1 VSNRDTFQRQT
12 GPLRQGIGTAP
23 LRQGSKPLLGVDT
36 LRAQTEDTLE
46 KAKVSID
53 TLEPR
58 MELLLRACRSAN
70 LPVPGVGHVAY
81 KHPLSPKGEQIV
93 GYLTVMLTTKPD
105 LSQEVQVAVFRFY
118 EAIRLSTA
126 ALTAMEVNQL
136 QQEVLEELKLQV
148 FYLCRFHE
156 VFKGDRV
163 LAQLFPA
170 PQTGVAA
177 RPPMSAVERLKFKK
191 AREEVLRKAE
201 LLKASLAPRMAT
213 LLQTVEMIE
222 KGNALDLRGMLTGS
236 TRTARLLALGIG
248 TSPDLVERLKE
259 ARSLYGQLEQQLEEA
274 KAGGEVEPL
283 KDTIYPLSR
292 LALTCRSHP
301 LLRDLFPQ
309 SDDGLFPEAGAG
321 GGAMGSSTLPGP

>member
-1 VSNRDTFQRQT
+1 VSNRDSFQRQT
-12 GPLRQGIGTAP
+12 GPLRQAAGTAP
-23 LRQGSKPLLGVDT
+23 LRQGSRPLLGAEA
-36 LRAQTEDTLE
+36 LRAQTEDTLG
-46 KAKVSID
+46 KARLSIE

-58 MELLLRACRSAN
+58 MELLLRACRAAS
-70 LPVPGVGHVAY
+70 LPVPGVGNVTY

-93 GYLTVMLTTKPD
+93 GYMTVMLTSKPE
-105 LSQEVQVAVFRFY
+105 LSQEVQIAVFRFY
-118 EAIRLSTA
+118 EAVRLCGAVMA
-126 ALTAMEVNQL
+126 ALEVNQV

-177 RPPMSAVERLKFKK
+177 KPPMSAVERLKYKK

-213 LLQTVEMIE
+213 LLQTLELIE
-222 KGNALDLRGMLTGS
+222 KGNALEIRGMLTGS

-248 TSPDLVERLKE
+248 TSAELVQRLQE
-259 ARSLYGQLEQQLEEA
+259 ARSLFDQLGKQLEEA
-274 KAGGEVEPL
+274 KAGGEVDPL
-283 KDTIYPLSR
+283 KETIYPLSR
-292 LALTCRSHP
+292 LAISCRSHP
-301 LLRDLFPQ
+301 MMRDLFPQ
-309 SDDGLFPEAGAG
+309 SDEGLFPDGPTGEGGAG
-321 GGAMGSSTLPGP
+321 TAPLPGS